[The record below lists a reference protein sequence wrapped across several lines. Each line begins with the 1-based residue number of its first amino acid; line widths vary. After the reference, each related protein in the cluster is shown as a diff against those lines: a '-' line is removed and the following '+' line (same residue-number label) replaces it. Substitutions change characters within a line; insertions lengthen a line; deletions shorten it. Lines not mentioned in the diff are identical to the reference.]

1 MVKHYPPK
9 GLGHLKSPHSKDSDE
24 MKRFLANYK
33 FVVAVENAVCPDYVT
48 EKLWRALEV
57 GAVPIYHGAP
67 NVMEFLPHSEFE
79 ALS

>member
-1 MVKHYPPK
+1 ME
-9 GLGHLKSPHSKDSDE
+9 SPQLKDSDE
-24 MKRFLANYK
+24 MKRLLANYK

-67 NVMEFLPHSEFE
+67 NVRKFLPHGGFVLGLGS
-79 ALS
+79 